1 MSNNNIFRIHPAI
14 GIARVGNSEEYYL
27 GPETMAGMDGINSN
41 DPMGGLPIK
50 MGKETQTI
58 MSDDLRDIDGK
69 LKRQAARFKIY
80 GYSEDEI
87 QQYPT
92 QAGAEIQ
99 VGSSINVNGTNK
111 IVSTILWQVHLANK
125 KANSWIEPEQGV
137 AAYNNSG
144 RTPDIRNAKFPN
156 SAKMT
161 ADNEYEKTC
170 TNSREILDE
179 NLRREKLVLDAG
191 PHVVAKGSKESAF
204 FNAKD
209 QNEVISSTG
218 TTSKN
223 ITYPRQFPIYD
234 GQASETE
241 TIESL
246 GEMHTDEFGR
256 LIVVGAYGK
265 ASGFKEAGVYDKDA
279 ILEDA
284 VNNDYWYDDTA
295 DGPVTAVIVFED
307 GTSQEVQ
314 GSSWVV
320 SSDPSYAP
328 QIANV
333 VSLWEDMYNTWV
345 EKFDLEPSL
354 YTPSGSKT
362 TVKNDAFDLG
372 SGYNDNYAPKFE
384 SQIKPILNAAN
395 LQMWATNLVSAGEG
409 AHKKVAKQPMNNPQY
424 KEIMNFLRNPNLDNN
439 SNLQDG
445 TRMPLSLGD
454 SGVPSDNFL
463 AISRTQYFFMYQWL
477 MNGKVASGDKL
488 GAGEL
493 LDRNILGNCL
503 GGRFSPGIEMT
514 FIIRDTN
521 LYKNWKNGETYLP
534 AGPFRIDMEKIDYIN
549 LDVNTPAL
557 GVGYTPN
564 NTYKVEPGD
573 ICKFMSIPWHTDYN
587 SCATHTTVPNEQN
600 SKMTYWSWPAQRPV
614 AVYTYEDL
622 VCSETNTLDFQ
633 RFSVRGE
640 GTNAYYDKDAPNHIK
655 VQDTGT
661 ASARV
666 GRYQEY
672 PDFVQNWHNVG
683 VIMQGS
689 SIIASGVG
697 KTKNLSPELLKESFL
712 EVESN
717 FTKDDSNK
725 VVPGP
730 IPENHAVAEPAA
742 VCPHMAQYADK

>member
-14 GIARVGNSEEYYL
+14 GIARVGTSEEYYL
-27 GPETMAGMDGINSN
+27 GPETMAGMDGIKET

-58 MSDDLRDIDGK
+58 TSDDLRDADGK

-80 GYSEDEI
+80 SYSESEI
-87 QQYPT
+87 EQYPT
-92 QAGAEIQ
+92 QAGSEIK
-99 VGSSINVNGTNK
+99 VGSSLSINGTTK
-111 IVSTILWQVHLANK
+111 VVATILWQVHLANK
-125 KANSWIEPEQGV
+125 KANSWVEPDQGE
-137 AAYNNSG
+137 AAYTATG
-144 RTPDIRNAKFPN
+144 QTPFIRNTKFPG
-156 SAKMT
+156 SVAMT
-161 ADNEYEKTC
+161 GINKDENTC
-170 TNSREILDE
+170 TNSQDILVEKSRREI
-179 NLRREKLVLDAG
+179 LVLDAG
-191 PHVVAKGSKESAF
+191 PHVVSQGGKESSF
-204 FNAKD
+204 FNTTEN
-209 QNEVISSTG
+209 NEIISSSGSTID
-218 TTSKN
+218 S
-223 ITYPRQFPIYD
+223 ITYPRQFPAYPNGTPVTDVI
-234 GQASETE
+234 A
-241 TIESL
+241 SL

-265 ASGFKEAGVYDKDA
+265 ASGFKGAGVYDPNA
-279 ILEDA
+279 ALENS

-295 DGPVTAVIVFED
+295 DGPVTAVLVFDD
-307 GTSQEVQ
+307 GTSQAVQ

-333 VSLWEDMYNTWV
+333 VSLWEDIYNTWV

-354 YTPSGSKT
+354 YTPNGGITPVNNQS
-362 TVKNDAFDLG
+362 FDLG
-372 SGYNDNYAPKFE
+372 SGYNDAYSPKFE

-395 LQMWATNLVSAGEG
+395 LQMWATNLVSSGEG
-409 AHKKVAKQPMNNPQY
+409 AHKRVAKQPMNKPQY
-424 KEIMNFLRNPNLDNN
+424 KEIMNFVRNPNLDNN
-439 SNLQDG
+439 SNPQDG

-477 MNGKVASGDKL
+477 INEKVAAGDKL

-521 LYKNWKNGETYLP
+521 LYQNWKDGNIYLP
-534 AGPFRIDMEKIDYIN
+534 AGPFRINRDKMDYHN
-549 LDVNTPAL
+549 LSSPAL

-564 NTYKVEPGD
+564 NSAKVEPGD

-614 AVYTYEDL
+614 AVYTYDDL

-633 RFSVRGE
+633 RYSVRGE
-640 GTNAYYDKDAPNHIK
+640 GTNAYYDKDAADHIK
-655 VQDTGT
+655 VNNTDT

-672 PDFVQNWHNVG
+672 PDFVKNWDNVG
-683 VIMQGS
+683 VVMQGS
-689 SIIASGVG
+689 SIVPSEEAN
-697 KTKNLSPELLKESFL
+697 TKNISEQLLKESFL
-712 EVESN
+712 EVKSN
-717 FTKDDSNK
+717 FKEDDSNK

-730 IPENHAVAEPAA
+730 IPENHAVAKPVA
-742 VCPHMAQYADK
+742 VCPHMAKYADK